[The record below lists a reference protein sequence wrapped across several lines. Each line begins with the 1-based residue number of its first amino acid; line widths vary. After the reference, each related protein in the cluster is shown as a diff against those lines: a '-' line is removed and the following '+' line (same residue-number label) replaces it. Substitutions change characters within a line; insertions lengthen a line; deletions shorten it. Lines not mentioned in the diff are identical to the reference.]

1 MTGFAVMTKMK
12 NVAAYRE
19 RGQARAFFMRRGC
32 ARNVTTQDDGLRIN
46 GREIASGGRRPL
58 AISRPLGVV
67 DF

>member
-32 ARNVTTQDDGLRIN
+32 ARNVTTQFDGLRIN
-46 GREIASGGRRPL
+46 GR
-58 AISRPLGVV
+58 
-67 DF
+67 